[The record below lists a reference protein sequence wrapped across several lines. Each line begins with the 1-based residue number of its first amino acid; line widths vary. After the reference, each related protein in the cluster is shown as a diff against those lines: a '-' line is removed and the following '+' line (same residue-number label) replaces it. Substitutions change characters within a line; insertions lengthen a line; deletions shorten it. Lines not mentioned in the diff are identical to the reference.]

1 MLPRPELPLGVPL
14 IRPRSGL
21 VGCARTGQTVRVDL
35 SSWTR
40 RLLRF
45 FAWVVVLYWTFLA
58 LAGTWHVLTHDDG
71 QEGLALISAIFGLL
85 VLVPAVM
92 VLSLTRTSG
101 EQARR

>member
-1 MLPRPELPLGVPL
+1 M
-14 IRPRSGL
+14 
-21 VGCARTGQTVRVDL
+21 AL
-35 SSWTR
+35 SSRTR

-71 QEGLALISAIFGLL
+71 QEGLALVPAIVGLF
-85 VLVPAVM
+85 VFVPAVM